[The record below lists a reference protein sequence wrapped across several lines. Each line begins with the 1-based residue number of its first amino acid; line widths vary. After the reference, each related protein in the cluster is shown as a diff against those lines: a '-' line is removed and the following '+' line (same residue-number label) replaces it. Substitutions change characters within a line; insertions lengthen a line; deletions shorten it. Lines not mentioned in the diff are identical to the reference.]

1 MTEITSHRFKKNA
14 AAALHNAAL
23 QRALGNI
30 QLGFVEKRRL
40 AINRLPEFDQLR
52 DHAKQI
58 KDHTL
63 INLDY
68 YLQEYEKKVIASGGT
83 VHWALDAKEA
93 CDIAIK
99 ISQSVNAK
107 LITKGKSMVS
117 EEIGLNQALSH
128 AGFSVVE
135 TDLGEYIIQLRHEAP
150 SHIVAPA
157 IHVLKEQ
164 VSEDFRRAHLQYD
177 PARDLTQPQ
186 QLLSEARAIL
196 REKFLKA
203 DVGITGANCL
213 IAENGASVIVTNEG
227 NGDLTQTC
235 ASVHIVIASL
245 EKVVPTVEDAMTI
258 LRLLPRSAT
267 GQEITSYVTFSIGP
281 KRTGDLDGPKQYH
294 VILVDN
300 QRSQMLGTHYQDML
314 RCIRCGAC
322 LNHCPV
328 YNAVGG
334 QAYGSVYPG
343 PMGAV
348 LTPSLFGIAAS
359 NELPNA
365 STLCG
370 RCEEVCPMRIP
381 LPSMMRSYRE
391 LEFKKHLS
399 PFSVRTG
406 LKTWAFFA
414 KRPRLYHYLMSTV
427 SGLLRWLGKKRGRL
441 NTLPFAKGWTAYRDF
456 PVPSDKTFHALW
468 NDHRKEIS

>member
-1 MTEITSHRFKKNA
+1 MTEVTSHEFKKNA
-14 AAALHNAAL
+14 ASALHNATL
-23 QRALGNI
+23 QRALANI
-30 QLGFVEKRRL
+30 KSGFVEKRRL
-40 AINRLPEFDQLR
+40 AINRLPEFDRIR
-52 DHAKQI
+52 DDAKRI

-63 INLDY
+63 LNLDY
-68 YLQEYEKKVIASGGT
+68 YLQEYEKKVIASGGI
-83 VHWALDAKEA
+83 VHWAVDAEEA

-99 ISQSVNAK
+99 IARSVNAK
-107 LITKGKSMVS
+107 LITKGKSMVA
-117 EEIGLNQALSH
+117 EEIGLNEALSN

-135 TDLGEYIIQLRHEAP
+135 TDLGEYIIQLRHEMP

-164 VSEDFRRAHLQYD
+164 VSDDFHRAHLQFD
-177 PARDLTQPQ
+177 PNRDLTQPQ
-186 QLLSEARAIL
+186 QLLGEARAIL
-196 REKFLKA
+196 REKFLEA
-203 DVGITGANCL
+203 DIGITGANCL
-213 IAENGASVIVTNEG
+213 ISENGASVIVTNEG

-235 ASVHIVIASL
+235 AKIHIVIASL

-267 GQEITSYVTFSIGP
+267 GQEITTYVTFSIGP
-281 KRTGDLDGPKQYH
+281 KRSTDLDGPKEYH

-300 QRSQMLGTHYQDML
+300 NRSKMLGTQYQDML

-348 LTPSLFGIAAS
+348 LSPSLFGIAAT

-365 STLCG
+365 STFCG

-381 LPSMMRSYRE
+381 LPNMMRSYRE

-399 PFSVRTG
+399 PLTVRTG
-406 LKTWAFFA
+406 LKVWAYFA
-414 KRPRLYHYLMSTV
+414 KRPRLYHFLMAVV
-427 SGLLRWLGKKRGRL
+427 SNVLRILGKKSGRFK
-441 NTLPFAKGWTAYRDF
+441 TFPFSKGWTQYRDL
-456 PVPSDKTFHALW
+456 PVPADKTFHALW
-468 NDHRKEIS
+468 KHNGKSL